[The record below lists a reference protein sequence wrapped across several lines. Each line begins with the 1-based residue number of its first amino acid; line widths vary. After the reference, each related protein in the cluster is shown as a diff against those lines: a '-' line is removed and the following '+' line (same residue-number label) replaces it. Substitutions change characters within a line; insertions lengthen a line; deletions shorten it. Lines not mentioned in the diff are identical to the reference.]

1 MKERLVNLFTH
12 KRNSAALVGLVLI
25 AALLAGGL
33 VACEKADA
41 SAPTGNVD
49 TPAPTGSQDVT
60 PAAQQTTLSPENE
73 ARRVLLKDYFY
84 QNFTEDNASVVL
96 ADLTGDGLEEML
108 VLTMHT
114 TSDTEA
120 NLRQSVSAEE
130 FAYSEPAVFGVRDGA
145 VVPAPDEMF
154 SVGSSHVG
162 WGYVYLVPRSDGN
175 GFALL
180 NFRPYSGQG
189 QASYTYDVYG
199 LDEQSEEWLSLDRS
213 EVFFHIA
220 PDDVDSSFFI
230 PGEDVWIDSS
240 VEEVEQLLSRVQAY
254 RNSGVPLLAYQD
266 CYLGI
271 TGNLEF
277 AYLNTA
283 PADVFSGAITMDI
296 SSLRG
301 HVVTE
306 GGPISFDLPN
316 PPATAEEALDLL
328 EASVAAYP
336 GTYLFR
342 VPFYNGTWNI
352 YIAGR
357 MRMGGEES
365 DDYMSVHY
373 LEGEVWTPG
382 KRYSFETAEEAYFNN
397 LYLFVTVTGPDG
409 TQAER
414 TIVLAGPR
422 SEVDSNLPD
431 GAQEDV
437 GSPIPDGVHVIYGYG
452 TGTISGL
459 PDGAHV
465 INGYASG
472 TI

>member
-1 MKERLVNLFTH
+1 MKERLVNLFAH
-12 KRNSAALVGLVLI
+12 KRNSTALVGLVLI

-41 SAPTGNVD
+41 SAPTGNQDPGPVGANPSLSNS
-49 TPAPTGSQDVT
+49 PAVQL
-60 PAAQQTTLSPENE
+60 PASSPENE
-73 ARRVLLKDYFY
+73 ARRALLKDYFY

-96 ADLTGDGLEEML
+96 ADLTGDGLDELL

-114 TSDTEA
+114 TSDTQA

-145 VVPAPDEMF
+145 VVPAPDELF

-175 GFALL
+175 GFAIL

-199 LDEQSEEWLSLDRS
+199 LDERSEEWLSLDRS

-220 PDDVDSSFFI
+220 PDDVDNSFFI
-230 PGEDVWIDSS
+230 MGEDVWIDSS
-240 VEEVEQLLSRVQAY
+240 VEEAEQLLSRVQAY
-254 RNSGVPLLAYQD
+254 RDSGVALLAYQD
-266 CYLGI
+266 CYLGT
-271 TGNLEF
+271 TGEREF

-352 YIAGR
+352 HIAGR
-357 MRMGGEES
+357 MRMGDEG
-365 DDYMSVHY
+365 DNYMSVHY
-373 LEGEVWTPG
+373 LEGETWTPG
-382 KRYSFETAEEAYFNN
+382 KRYSFEVAEGAYYND
-397 LYLFVTVTGPDG
+397 LYLFVTVTAPDG
-409 TQAER
+409 TEAER

-422 SEVDSNLPD
+422 SEVDSDLPD
-431 GAQEDV
+431 GE
-437 GSPIPDGVHVIYGYG
+437 
-452 TGTISGL
+452 
-459 PDGAHV
+459 
-465 INGYASG
+465 
-472 TI
+472 